1 MKLSRINT
9 ALLTAIILIDG
20 YIMALPIV
28 PQITLWLH
36 HQDTQYTK
44 RLEDKIRTPSPKT
57 ARAPADNRLIIP
69 SMGLDQPINEGR
81 TARTLSKGLWL
92 RPNGSTPDKGSNT
105 IIVGH
110 RFTYSNP
117 RGILYSL
124 NVVRSHDHIGV
135 WWKNKH
141 YVYDVSQIKEV
152 GPNEV
157 SVESATNDAQLT
169 IYTCTPLW
177 MPKNRLVVVAN
188 LEKIE

>member
-9 ALLTAIILIDG
+9 ALLAAIILING
-20 YIMALPIV
+20 YIIVLPIV

-44 RLEDKIRTPSPKT
+44 RLEDKLRTPSPKT
-57 ARAPADNRLIIP
+57 PQTPADNRLIIP

-81 TARTLSKGLWL
+81 TAHTLSKGLWL

-117 RGILYSL
+117 KGILYSL
-124 NVVRSHDHIGV
+124 NVVRPGDHIGV
-135 WWKNKH
+135 WWRSKH
-141 YVYDVSQIKEV
+141 YLYSVTTTKEV

-169 IYTCTPLW
+169 VYTCTPLW